1 MADETIVPETQNA
14 VPSVEATPEVAKPA
28 KRKTRQRC
36 SYVLL
41 REIVLPA
48 LPESGVTYEAAGC
61 AKTYR
66 QALKQLTVAA
76 PGQYSIA
83 CFRSKHTVSQKT
95 VNVVE

>member
-1 MADETIVPETQNA
+1 MADETVVVPETQESA
-14 VPSVEATPEVAKPA
+14 VPSVEAAKPA

-41 REIVLPA
+41 RATDASAGSEC
-48 LPESGVTYEAAGC
+48 EMFEACGC

-83 CFRSKHTVSQKT
+83 CFRSKHTVTQKM